1 MLNEKHKSLL
11 IDVVEIFVEVSTEK
25 SIFNIPEIANRIAL
39 VIDEKSP
46 EEQADFK
53 QLLTLLESPFLGFTW
68 NGPLCSFLK
77 LNKSQRETLFQ
88 SWSQSRFPLL
98 RKGYQAL
105 KKLCSFIAFS
115 QTDELGNSFSK
126 SITQYSGAPK
136 PESEISSKQPFHFLK
151 LGTNIRCEVLIIGSG
166 AGGGVAASRFAKAGK
181 EVIIVE
187 KGPWIPESS
196 MSNLEAE
203 MVSQLYE
210 ERGAL
215 SSSDG
220 AMTVFAGSCLG
231 GGTTINWQA
240 CIKTPDFVLEEW
252 AEESGIEDF
261 VKPIFQKHLQ
271 SVWDRVGAG
280 SERIIHNR
288 NNQHL
293 ISGSKA
299 LGQKVNEIAKNSS
312 HCNHDNAYRCGWC
325 GFGCK
330 QGSKQSS
337 LKTFIQD
344 ASDHG
349 ARILDRTSIE
359 RLIFN
364 GNTIQG
370 AFGIHTDVDGKQ
382 IQVRIEAE
390 QVIVSAGSIH
400 SPALL
405 LRSGIRHPQLG
416 KNLYLHPVVPVSAI
430 YNETIEAWTGAM
442 MTSTNDQYIRLNGR
456 YGYKI
461 ETPPPHPGLLALGM
475 PWKDATSFQKR
486 MSQIQNLGVFIVLSR
501 DQFGGEIKL
510 SRDGR
515 PIIHYNL
522 HPSDQSTLMHGM
534 MNAARIHAA
543 AGAIE
548 IALPHSIPTY
558 IPTEIIKDENKF
570 NEIVQHLRWKK
581 GDFTLFS
588 AHQMGTC
595 RMGNS
600 YVHDV
605 VNPEGKVWGING
617 LYVIDAS
624 VFPRCSGVNPM
635 ISILALSD
643 YICSQLLG
651 D

>member
-1 MLNEKHKSLL
+1 MLNEKQKSLL
-11 IDVVEIFVEVSTEK
+11 IDVVETFVEVSSEK
-25 SIFNIPEIANRIAL
+25 PIFNLPEIANRIAL
-39 VIDEKSP
+39 VLNEKSP

-53 QLLTLLESPFLGFTW
+53 QLLTLLDSSFLGFTW
-68 NGPLCSFLK
+68 NGPIRSFSQ
-77 LNKSQRETLFQ
+77 LNKSQREELFQ
-88 SWSQSRFPLL
+88 SWSNSKFTLI

-126 SITQYSGAPK
+126 SITQYKGSPI
-136 PESEISSKQPFHFLK
+136 SEKGIPPIQSLQFLNPSS
-151 LGTNIRCEVLIIGSG
+151 NIRCEVLIIGSG
-166 AGGGVAASRFAKAGK
+166 AGGGVAASRFAKAGN
-181 EVIIVE
+181 EVVIVE
-187 KGPWIPESS
+187 KGPWIPESA

-215 SSSDG
+215 SSADG
-220 AMTVFAGSCLG
+220 AMTVFAGACLG

-240 CIKTPDFVLEEW
+240 CIKTPEYVLEEW

-261 VKPIFQKHLQ
+261 VKPIYQKHLQ
-271 SVWDRVGAG
+271 RVWDRIGAG
-280 SERIIHNR
+280 SEKIIHNR

-293 ISGSKA
+293 ISGSIA
-299 LGQKVNEIAKNSS
+299 LGQEVNEIAKNSS
-312 HCNHDNAYRCGWC
+312 HCNHDDAYRCGWC

-330 QGSKQSS
+330 QGNKQSS

-344 ASDHG
+344 ATDHG
-349 ARILDRTSIE
+349 AKILDRTSID

-364 GNTIQG
+364 GNNIQG
-370 AFGIHTDVDGKQ
+370 AIGIHTDINGKQ
-382 IQVRIEAE
+382 THVRIEAKR
-390 QVIVSAGSIH
+390 VIVSAGSIH

-430 YNETIEAWTGAM
+430 YKETIEAWTGAM
-442 MTSTNDQYIRLNGR
+442 MTSTNDEYIRLNGR

-475 PWKDATSFQKR
+475 PWKSAKSFQER

-515 PIIHYNL
+515 PIIHYDL
-522 HPSDQSTLMHGM
+522 HPNDQITLMHGM

-548 IALPHSIPTY
+548 IALPHNNPTY
-558 IPTEIIKDENKF
+558 LPSDIVKNDDKF
-570 NEIVQHLRWKK
+570 NAIVQDMRWKK

-600 YVHDV
+600 YVNDV
-605 VNPEGKVWGING
+605 VNPDGKVWGLNG
-617 LYVIDAS
+617 LYVMDAS

-643 YICSQLLG
+643 YMCSRLLG